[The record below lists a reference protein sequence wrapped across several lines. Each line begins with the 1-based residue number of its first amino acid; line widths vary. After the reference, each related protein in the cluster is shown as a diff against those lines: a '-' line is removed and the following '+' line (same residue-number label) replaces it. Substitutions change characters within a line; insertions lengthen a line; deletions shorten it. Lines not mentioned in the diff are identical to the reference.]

1 MENDSATENVR
12 TMKDARPAWAW
23 RLLSILCPDY
33 LLEEIEGD
41 LLQRFHKD
49 TRLLGERS
57 ARRRLVWNIL
67 RYCRPGIL
75 FRHRFSLDLIPI
87 YMLANYFKVASRV
100 MVRNKSFSVINI
112 LGLTMGLTGALLLFL
127 WIGKEFTYDE
137 FHANKDN
144 IYKAWNRARVDGALQ
159 CWDRTPRVLA
169 PTVTQE
175 FAAVERAVSY
185 ADYNTAFLFT
195 KGDVRI
201 MKNSGAFTDP
211 QFLTMFSFPL
221 VKGDPLKALGNP
233 NSIVLTED
241 FARELFGGKEA
252 FGEVITIWEENN
264 SFDFTITGIVKEL
277 PANTAFSFQYL
288 IPFQFLE
295 SIGEKDTYWGNNSV
309 DTYVQ
314 LKPGTDAN
322 RFNEE
327 IKDITRKHTS
337 GENITEIFLYPL
349 TKMRLYS
356 RFDNGVPAGGRIE
369 VVRLLGILG
378 ICLIVIACINFI
390 NLSTARAQK
399 RSREVGVR
407 KVTGAHRYSLVV
419 QFLCES
425 ILITALAG
433 ILAVVFVMLLLPAFG
448 ALVEQKLTLD
458 YTNVAVW
465 GAIGIGIL
473 TIGILAGGYPAF
485 YLSSFNPVRVLKGS
499 PSTGTSR
506 NFFRKVLVVF
516 QFSFAMTLIIATLVV
531 QEQIEYAQ
539 QRDAG
544 YARENM
550 IYQYITGDLEKNY
563 EAYKNELLQ
572 SGIAVSV
579 TKTSSPIT
587 EVWSNSWEFGWNG
600 KDPQSKIAVDR
611 FYTDEDIVSTAG
623 LTLVAG
629 RDMDLDKY
637 PTDSTALLLNE
648 AAVKA
653 MGFDNPIGELI
664 TDSGTEWHVV
674 GVVKD
679 FLLRS
684 PFQKVKPMVLQ
695 GSKGW
700 FTVIH
705 MRLNHNRPLQ
715 ENLATL
721 EKLYN
726 KYNPVYPFDYNFV
739 DDVYKNKFID
749 QEKTQTIT
757 TIFTSLAI
765 FISCLGLLGLS
776 TYIIESRVNEIGIR
790 KILGASIANIAQL
803 LSKDSMRMII
813 VGILLG
819 CPSAW
824 WGLNQ
829 WLMSFEYRTTL
840 EPWIFLVAAAAII
853 IIAGLTI
860 VVQIVRAART
870 NPVSSLKQ
878 E

>member
-1 MENDSATENVR
+1 
-12 TMKDARPAWAW
+12 MKDPQPRWAW

-41 LLQRFHKD
+41 LLQRFYKD
-49 TRLLGERS
+49 TRLLGERR
-57 ARRRLVWNIL
+57 ARRRLLWNIV

-75 FRHRFSLDLIPI
+75 FRHKFSVDLIPI

-100 MVRNKSFSVINI
+100 MVRNKSFSLINI

-137 FHANKDN
+137 FHANKDD
-144 IYKAWNRARVDGALQ
+144 IYKAWNRARIDGALQ

-169 PTVTQE
+169 PTVAQE
-175 FAAVERAVSY
+175 YSAVERAVSY

-211 QFLTMFSFPL
+211 QFLSMFSFPL
-221 VKGDPLKALGNP
+221 IKGDPLKALSDP

-241 FARELFGGKEA
+241 FARELFGDKEA

-277 PANTAFSFQYL
+277 PANTSFQFQYL

-314 LKPGTDAN
+314 LKAGTDAD

-327 IKDITRKHTS
+327 VKNITRKHTS
-337 GENITEIFLYPL
+337 GENITEVFLYPL

-356 RFDNGVPAGGRIE
+356 RFDNGMPAGGRIE
-369 VVRLLGILG
+369 VVQLLGILG
-378 ICLIVIACINFI
+378 ICLVAIACINFI

-425 ILITALAG
+425 VLITVLAG
-433 ILAVVFVMLLLPAFG
+433 ILAVVLVMFFLPAFSG
-448 ALVEQKLTLD
+448 LVEQKLTLD
-458 YTNVAVW
+458 YTNIAVW
-465 GAIGIGIL
+465 GAIGVGIL
-473 TIGILAGGYPAF
+473 TVGILAGSYPAF

-499 PSTGTSR
+499 PLTGSNR

-539 QRDAG
+539 HRDAG
-544 YARENM
+544 YSRENM
-550 IYQYITGDLEKNY
+550 VYQYITGDLDKNY
-563 EAYKNELLQ
+563 QAYKNELLQ
-572 SGIAVSV
+572 SDIAVSV

-600 KDPQSKIAVDR
+600 KDPQSKIVVDR

-637 PTDSTALLLNE
+637 PTDSTAVLLNE
-648 AAVKA
+648 AAVKT

-700 FTVIH
+700 FSVIH
-705 MRLNHNRPLQ
+705 IRLNHNRPIH
-715 ENLATL
+715 ENLAAL
-721 EKLYN
+721 EKLYT

-739 DDVYKNKFID
+739 DEVYKNKFVD

-776 TYIIESRVNEIGIR
+776 TYIIESRVKEIGIR
-790 KILGASIANIAQL
+790 KILGASVVNIAKL

-829 WLMSFEYRTTL
+829 WLMSFEYRITIK
-840 EPWIFLVAAAAII
+840 PWIFIVAAAAII
-853 IIAGLTI
+853 LIAGFTI
-860 VVQIVRAART
+860 VVQIIRAART

>member
-1 MENDSATENVR
+1 
-12 TMKDARPAWAW
+12 MKDARPEWAW
-23 RLLSILCPDY
+23 RLLNILCPDY

-49 TRLLGERS
+49 IRLLGERK
-57 ARRRLVWNIL
+57 ARRRLVWNII

-75 FRHRFSLDLIPI
+75 FRHRFSIDLIPI

-100 MVRNKSFSVINI
+100 MVRNKSFSLINI

-137 FHANKDN
+137 FHANKDR
-144 IYKAWNRARVDGALQ
+144 IYKAWNRTRIDGALQ

-169 PTVTQE
+169 PTVAQDY
-175 FAAVERAVSY
+175 AGVEGAVSY

-201 MKNSGAFTDP
+201 MKNNGAFTDP
-211 QFLTMFSFPL
+211 QFLTMFSFPF
-221 VKGDPLKALGNP
+221 VKGDPLKALSNP

-241 FARELFGGKEA
+241 FARELFGDREA

-264 SFDFTITGIVKEL
+264 SFDFTITGILKEL
-277 PANTAFSFQYL
+277 PAHTAFKFQYL
-288 IPFQFLE
+288 IPFHFLE

-309 DTYVQ
+309 DTYIQ
-314 LKPGTDAN
+314 LKPGIDAN

-327 IKDITRKHTS
+327 IKNITRKHTS
-337 GENITEIFLYPL
+337 NDNNTEVFLYPL

-356 RFDNGVPAGGRIE
+356 RFENGVPAGGRIE

-378 ICLIVIACINFI
+378 ICLVVIACINFI

-425 ILITALAG
+425 VLITVLAG
-433 ILAVVFVMLLLPAFG
+433 ILAVVLVLFLLPAFG
-448 ALVEQKLTLD
+448 SLVEQKLTLD
-458 YTNVAVW
+458 YTNIAVW
-465 GAIGIGIL
+465 AAIGVGIL
-473 TIGILAGGYPAF
+473 TVGILAGSYPAF
-485 YLSSFNPVRVLKGS
+485 YLSSFSPVRVLKGS
-499 PSTGTSR
+499 PITGSNR

-531 QEQIEYAQ
+531 QQQIEYAQ
-539 QRDAG
+539 HRDAG
-544 YARENM
+544 YSRENM
-550 IYQYITGDLEKNY
+550 IYQYITGDLDKNY
-563 EAYKNELLQ
+563 RAYKNELLQ

-600 KDPQSKIAVDR
+600 KDPQSKILIDR

-637 PTDSTALLLNE
+637 PTDSSAVLLNE

-653 MGFDNPIGELI
+653 MGFDSPIGELI
-664 TDSGTEWHVV
+664 TDGRTEWHVV

-700 FTVIH
+700 FSAIH
-705 MRLNHNRPLQ
+705 IRLNHNRPLR
-715 ENLATL
+715 ENLAAL
-721 EKLYN
+721 EKLYT

-739 DDVYKNKFID
+739 DDVYRKKFVD

-757 TIFTSLAI
+757 FIFTSLAI

-776 TYIIESRVNEIGIR
+776 TYIIESRVKEIGIR
-790 KILGASIANIAQL
+790 KILGASVVNIVQL

-813 VGILLG
+813 VGILVG

-829 WLMSFEYRTTL
+829 WLMSFEYRITIK
-840 EPWIFLVAAAAII
+840 PWIFLVAAAAII
-853 IIAGLTI
+853 FIAGLTI
-860 VVQIVRAART
+860 VVQIVRAAHT

>member
-1 MENDSATENVR
+1 
-12 TMKDARPAWAW
+12 MKEAKPAWAG
-23 RLLSILCPDY
+23 RMLSILCPDY

-49 TRLLGERS
+49 TRLLGERK
-57 ARRRLVWNIL
+57 ARRRLVWNII

-75 FRHRFSLDLIPI
+75 FRHKFSIDLIPI

-137 FHANKDN
+137 FHANKAS

-169 PTVTQE
+169 PTVTQDY
-175 FAAVERAVSY
+175 AAVERAVSY

-195 KGDVRI
+195 KGDVKL
-201 MKNSGAFTDP
+201 MKNNGAFTDP

-221 VKGDPLKALGNP
+221 VKGDPLKALSNP

-241 FARELFGGKEA
+241 FARELFGDKEA

-264 SFDFTITGIVKEL
+264 RFDFTIMGILKDL
-277 PANTAFSFQYL
+277 PANTTFDFQYL
-288 IPFQFLE
+288 IPFHFLE

-314 LKPGTDAN
+314 LKAGTDIG

-327 IKDITRKHTS
+327 IKNIARKHTS
-337 GENITEIFLYPL
+337 NEHNTEVFLYPL
-349 TKMRLYS
+349 SKMRLYS

-425 ILITALAG
+425 VLITALAG
-433 ILAVVFVMLLLPAFG
+433 ILSVVLVMFFLPAFSN
-448 ALVEQKLTLD
+448 LVEQKLTLD
-458 YTNVAVW
+458 YTNIAVW

-473 TIGILAGGYPAF
+473 TVGILAGSYPAF

-499 PSTGTSR
+499 PLVGANR
-506 NFFRKVLVVF
+506 NFFRKVLVIF

-539 QRDAG
+539 HRDAG
-544 YARENM
+544 YSRENM
-550 IYQYITGDLEKNY
+550 IYQYITGDLDKNY
-563 EAYKNELLQ
+563 QAYKNELLQ

-600 KDPQSKIAVDR
+600 KDPQSKIVVDR
-611 FYTDEDIVSTAG
+611 FYTDEDIVNTAG

-700 FTVIH
+700 FSVIH
-705 MRLNHNRPLQ
+705 IRLNHNRPLH
-715 ENLATL
+715 ENVAAL
-721 EKLYN
+721 EKLYT

-739 DDVYKNKFID
+739 DDVYKNKFVD

-776 TYIIESRVNEIGIR
+776 TYIIESRVKEIGIR
-790 KILGASIANIAQL
+790 KILGASVANIARL

-813 VGILLG
+813 AGILLG

-829 WLMSFEYRTTL
+829 WLMSFEYRTTIKL
-840 EPWIFLVAAAAII
+840 WIFLLAAAAII
-853 IIAGLTI
+853 FIAGLTI
-860 VVQIVRAART
+860 VVQVIRAAHA
-870 NPVSSLKQ
+870 NPVRSLKQ